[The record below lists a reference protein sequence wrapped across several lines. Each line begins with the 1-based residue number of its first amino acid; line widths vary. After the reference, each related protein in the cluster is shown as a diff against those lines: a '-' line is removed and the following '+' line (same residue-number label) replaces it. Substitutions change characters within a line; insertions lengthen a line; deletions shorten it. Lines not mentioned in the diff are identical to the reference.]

1 MTQRGSPS
9 RRRGLDRPVLQDS
22 MAPALAVCAGC
33 GANFT
38 PTLPRQRV
46 CRPSCRQLGKP
57 VQLLLFPQDR

>member
-1 MTQRGSPS
+1 MT
-9 RRRGLDRPVLQDS
+9 RRSNLSGNRGLDRPVLQDA
-22 MAPALAVCAGC
+22 MAPALSVCAGC

-46 CRPSCRQLGKP
+46 CRPSCRRLGNP